1 MRSNSICL
9 QPYSK
14 RLNWARLRVQV
25 VTLALLLFV
34 SANVSLADEIKQT
47 KTVGPVSVTVTLSPD
62 QPRIGDELTF
72 EISVEAEPNVDLLMP
87 EFGEALNR
95 FAIINYVP
103 ENNISA
109 DGTTRAIQRY
119 TLQSDTSGET
129 AIPPIL
135 VEFVDNRP
143 GKAPTPDD
151 FDAFEI
157 LTDPITFEVES
168 VVDGDLQLKP
178 PMGKLEIPEPV
189 TQTSWWWAGL
199 LTVATLVCLLFA
211 VWGMRRRGR
220 AKQRSAYEVASWK
233 IGKLRKDQ
241 ESPSP
246 MLSVESFFVEISDVV
261 RQYLEQRFSVR
272 APDLTTD
279 EFLQLAQ
286 AESELTRQHQ
296 KMLGEF
302 LQQADVVKF
311 AGVSATRD
319 DVRRSLDLAARFVD
333 ETRGEPD
340 NHRSAGPAS
349 QPTAGNGGP
358 S

>member
-1 MRSNSICL
+1 MCSMPNRLLLYSVQLLLTRMRAQSI
-9 QPYSK
+9 
-14 RLNWARLRVQV
+14 AV
-25 VTLALLLFV
+25 LLFV
-34 SANVSLADEIKQT
+34 CVNQTLAGEIKQT
-47 KTVGPVSVTVTLSPD
+47 KTVGPVSVTLTLSPD

-72 EISVEAEPNVDLLMP
+72 EISVKAEPEVDLLMP

-109 DGTTRAIQRY
+109 GGATTAIQRY
-119 TLQSDTSGET
+119 TLQADTSGDT

-143 GKAPTPDD
+143 GKAATPDD

-157 LTDPITFEVES
+157 LTDPIAFQVES
-168 VVDGDLQLKP
+168 VVDGSLQLKP
-178 PMGKLEIPEPV
+178 PMGKLEIPEPA
-189 TQTSWWWAGL
+189 TQTSWWTAGIVGLVGFVSIL
-199 LTVATLVCLLFA
+199 LAA
-211 VWGMRRRGR
+211 VWWLRRGR

-233 IGKLRKDQ
+233 IGKLRLDQ

-246 MLSVESFFVEISDVV
+246 QLSVEQFFVEISDVV
-261 RQYLEQRFSVR
+261 RLYLEQRFNLR
-272 APDLTTD
+272 APELTTD

-286 AESELTRQHQ
+286 AESELTKQHQ
-296 KMLGEF
+296 LMLGEF

-311 AGVSATRD
+311 AGVSASRE

-333 ETRGEPD
+333 ETREESDSQQSTESAAAQSFAGQGG
-340 NHRSAGPAS
+340 RS
-349 QPTAGNGGP
+349 
-358 S
+358 